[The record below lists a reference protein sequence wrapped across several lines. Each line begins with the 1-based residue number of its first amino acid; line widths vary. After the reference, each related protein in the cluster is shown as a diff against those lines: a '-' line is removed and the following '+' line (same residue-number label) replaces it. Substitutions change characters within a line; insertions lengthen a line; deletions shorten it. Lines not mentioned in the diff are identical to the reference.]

1 MAPAGPEA
9 ERIAGLS
16 WLLFIGGGAIFL
28 LTMVLLLLAMRG
40 GSRLRRGLGSR
51 SAVVAGGIAF
61 PALVLTALLI
71 HTLGLAA
78 SLNGRDPDPLRIEV
92 TGKQFWWEV
101 RYPDHGIVTA
111 NEIHIPV
118 GREVELLLT
127 SADVLHSLW
136 IPALHGKRDM
146 VPGIENRL
154 RFTAARPGVMRGQCA
169 EFCGSQ
175 HTRMSLMLV
184 ASAEEDFGAWIER
197 QRAPVSAPGDA
208 LLMRGWRT
216 FGSAGCGACHTVR
229 GTAWAGRNGPD
240 LTLLGSRLSLAAGT
254 LANHREALIAWI
266 GDPQAIKP
274 GSAMPAFGMVLD
286 ATELEAVAA
295 WLESLR

>member
-1 MAPAGPEA
+1 MAPMSPEA
-9 ERIAGLS
+9 ERIVGLS
-16 WLLFIGGGAIFL
+16 WLLFAGGGAIFV
-28 LTMVLLLLAMRG
+28 LTMTLLLFAMRG
-40 GSRLRRGLGSR
+40 GPGLRRGLGSR
-51 SAVVAGGIAF
+51 TAVLAGGLAF
-61 PALVLTALLI
+61 PVLVLTALLI
-71 HTLGLAA
+71 HSLGLAR
-78 SLNGRDPDPLRIEV
+78 SLNGRDPAPLRIEV

-101 RYPDHGIVTA
+101 RYPDHGVVTA

-127 SADVLHSLW
+127 SSDVLHSLW

-146 VPGIENRL
+146 IPGHVNRL
-154 RFTAARPGVMRGQCA
+154 RFTADRTGVMRGQCA

-175 HTRMSLMLV
+175 HTRMALTVV
-184 ASAEEDFGAWIER
+184 ASTEDGFGAWIER
-197 QRAPVSAPGDA
+197 QRAAVSAPDDA
-208 LLMRGWRT
+208 LLARGWRA

-240 LTLLGSRLSLAAGT
+240 LTLVGSRLSLAAGT
-254 LANHREALIAWI
+254 LTNTRDTLTAWI

-274 GSAMPAFGMVLD
+274 GAAMPAFGTAIDTADLQ
-286 ATELEAVAA
+286 AVAA